1 MTRTHLRRHLLP
13 LVAAGLLATSLPSG
27 ASGSATAGGVP
38 CSPGSRPETGVQ
50 GEVPLAD
57 QASGQSKLG
66 YDCNLRIVG
75 SNDLGGRGGDTQ
87 MTWYGECAYRSTA
100 GTNGDAVAVLDVK
113 DPRRPVLVRLLE
125 EAAWAG
131 KGGTLGIH
139 EGLTVSE
146 RRGLLV
152 VPLGTGLWAY
162 DVRDCRRPRLLGSYD
177 FGLPPGDVLK
187 NLPRGD
193 DGIHSGKLSPDGT
206 LYYATDL
213 GFGPGSPT
221 GPCLTV
227 VDLRVPSRM
236 RLVTR
241 FQADTPCHDLSLS
254 PDGRTAYVGW
264 YHSTY
269 GHPAAV
275 VGAFTPTAAA
285 SSVSGLRVVDV
296 SQVQAHRPNPT
307 LTVLS
312 ELTGGRQ
319 HTETVTRIG
328 RRTYVIAGE
337 EAVCPGGN
345 ARIVDVTDPRKP
357 VQVAE
362 LPLAVNQLESCARY
376 RADTTGDLLL
386 YMSHYISVD
395 DPSNASLVF
404 ITWYSSGLRVFDIRD
419 PAHPKEV
426 AYLNPPVGASASV
439 SHDSATTYVR
449 YLPRTGQVWFGTGV
463 RGFVV
468 AELAPALRP
477 RVKAAR
483 WSVPAGLRVPDAR
496 PLDLQDYLA
505 LKGVKWACSVRQR

>member
-1 MTRTHLRRHLLP
+1 MRLRSALPAALVLALLSAVLP
-13 LVAAGLLATSLPSG
+13 AASAAPATVD
-27 ASGSATAGGVP
+27 GVP
-38 CSPGSRPETGVQ
+38 CSPGDRPETGAQ
-50 GEVPLAD
+50 GQVPLAD
-57 QASGQSKLG
+57 QVSGRSRLG
-66 YDCNLRIVG
+66 YGCNLRMVG
-75 SNDLGGRGGDTQ
+75 SNDLAGRGGDTQ
-87 MTWYGECAYRSTA
+87 MTWYGDCAYRSTP
-100 GTNGDAVAVLDVK
+100 GPTGDAVAVLDVH
-113 DPRRPVLVRLLE
+113 DPRRPALLRLIQE
-125 EAAWAG
+125 PAWAG

-177 FGLPPGDVLK
+177 FGLPPDPLK
-187 NLPRGD
+187 RLPRGD

-227 VDLRVPSRM
+227 VDLRDLRRM

-241 FQADTPCHDLSLS
+241 WQADTPCHDLSLS

-264 YHSTY
+264 YAPTY
-269 GHPAAV
+269 GHPSAV
-275 VGAFTPTAAA
+275 VGAFTPTASAHPF
-285 SSVSGLRVVDV
+285 SGLRVVDV
-296 SQVQAHRPNPT
+296 SQVQAHRPAPA

-312 ELTGGRQ
+312 SLTGGRQ
-319 HTETVTRIG
+319 HTETVTRIRG
-328 RRTYVIAGE
+328 RTYVIAGE

-345 ARIVDVTDPRKP
+345 GRIVDVTDPRHP

-362 LPLAVNQLESCARY
+362 LPLQVNQLGECALW
-376 RADTTGDLLL
+376 RADTTNGLLL

-395 DPSNASLVF
+395 DPQNASLVF
-404 ITWYSSGLRVFDIRD
+404 VTWYSSGLRVFDVRD
-419 PAHPKEV
+419 PKHPREV
-426 AYLNPPVGASASV
+426 AYLNPAVGAGSNV

-468 AELAPALRP
+468 AELAPSLRP
-477 RVKAAR
+477 GPGAKR
-483 WSVPAGLRVPDAR
+483 WSVPAGLAMPQPR
-496 PLDLQDYLA
+496 PLDLQAYLSF
-505 LKGVKWACSVRQR
+505 KGIKWACSL